1 MNDDNGFEEL
11 FGDTDFDASLTQ
23 LFNINTQQLIN
34 GLRECTTGQ
43 RYVVDVLIYTAVMF
57 VF

>member
-11 FGDTDFDASLTQ
+11 FGDTAFDASLTQ

-34 GLRECTTGQ
+34 GLRECATGQ
-43 RYVVDVLIYTAVMF
+43 GMLSMF
-57 VF
+57 